1 MPIYE
6 YEPDGT
12 TCEACDGGFESIQS
26 FHDEPL
32 TKCPECGNPCH
43 RIFSTFAMN
52 TRLGG
57 DMLSN
62 KNLES
67 KGFTQYK
74 KSSDGKYEKTFGS
87 GPDMIKRD

>member
-6 YEPDGT
+6 YEPDGEC
-12 TCEACDGGFESIQS
+12 CENCQGRFEHIQS
-26 FHDEPL
+26 FNDEPL
-32 TKCPECGNPCH
+32 TACPECGKPCH
-43 RIFSTFAMN
+43 RVFSTFAMN

-62 KNLES
+62 KNLEA

-74 KSSDGKYEKTFGS
+74 KTSDGTYEKSFGS
-87 GPDMIKRD
+87 GPELPNPD

>member
-6 YEPDGT
+6 YEPDGES
-12 TCEACDGGFESIQS
+12 CEHCEGKFEHIQTMS
-26 FHDEPL
+26 EDPL
-32 TKCPECGNPCH
+32 TECPECGQPCH
-43 RIFSTFAMN
+43 RVFSSFAMN

-62 KNLES
+62 KNLEA

-74 KSSDGKYEKTFGS
+74 KGSDGNYSKTFGS
-87 GPDMIKRD
+87 GPDMINRD

>member
-6 YEPDGT
+6 YEPDGES
-12 TCEACDGGFESIQS
+12 CEKCQGRFEDIQS

-32 TKCPECGNPCH
+32 TKCPVCGRPCH
-43 RIFSTFAMN
+43 RVFSTFAMN

-57 DMLSN
+57 DMLSA
-62 KNLES
+62 KNLEA

-74 KSSDGKYEKTFGS
+74 KTSDGKYEKSFGG
-87 GPDMIKRD
+87 GPDMINRD